1 MYIKKAISYVPVAQL
16 DRVSASDAE
25 GRGFESP
32 RVRHLKKK
40 PLFMSGFFMAS
51 RVVEPTGSFWLVSVF
66 QTQTRC
72 GHLICNAFSAAFC
85 LASKLTNLRLSSE
98 NSSPENFLSSSP
110 QIRHL

>member
-1 MYIKKAISYVPVAQL
+1 
-16 DRVSASDAE
+16 
-25 GRGFESP
+25 
-32 RVRHLKKK
+32 
-40 PLFMSGFFMAS
+40 MAS

-85 LASKLTNLRLSSE
+85 LASKLTNLHLSSE

-110 QIRHL
+110 PDTPFEKKPLFMSGFFMASREFHLFALKFIAECLI